1 MMATGG
7 YCIVA
12 PNGGNEEYLKNE
24 ENCLLYKLWD
34 IDGAVKC
41 IEKIISNIDLQQHLY
56 EKGLETAKKRNW
68 IKFKDKIL
76 ALYK

>member
-7 YCIVA
+7 YCIVT

-34 IDGAVKC
+34 IDVAAKC
-41 IEKIISNIDLQQHLY
+41 IEKIISNKDLQQHLY
-56 EKGLETAKKRNW
+56 EK
-68 IKFKDKIL
+68 
-76 ALYK
+76 